1 MRAITIIAEV
11 RDAEAGVPERAARCT
26 RMFRA
31 SDAHHAEAGDL
42 IEVGVDDDPTRIDVQ
57 RRVVRM
63 RIAAGEDD
71 ANIARLLAIPARFYH
86 VVYEAK
92 THADTIRPLRLL
104 HALQREDVIA
114 YAEGTI
120 GMWTRAA
127 APQLGAPAVVGTLD
141 GDVAMHGIP
150 NVQRLIDDYGFP
162 NVRPARELFGIAG
175 DPIFGSLSPRLHN
188 AAFREVNRDALYVP
202 FHVRD
207 FDDFWRGLVAD
218 APTDALGLPL
228 RALCVVSPHKAVAL
242 DAASSATALVERTR
256 SSNFFVRGANGWV
269 ADTTDA
275 AGLLFALADN
285 GVDVTTLKAAI
296 VGCGGS
302 GRTIAAALQQA
313 GADVTLVNR
322 GKDRA
327 SLAVN
332 LLHLPFRPL
341 ATFSPS
347 GYSLVVNATPLGG
360 QGEPPPFAV
369 GELDEHAVVVDLVY
383 GQRPTP
389 LVAATRGNGRV
400 VIDGKDILVKQAMR
414 QFHLMTGQEMP
425 PAIAPR
431 VLAPVA

>member
-1 MRAITIIAEV
+1 MRTIAIIAEV
-11 RDAEAGVPERAARCT
+11 REDASAPPRAEPWT

-31 SDAHHAEAGDL
+31 RDAHRAEHDDLIECDADDDRSPIDAGRRVLRVRIACDQSDAHLE
-42 IEVGVDDDPTRIDVQ
+42 
-57 RRVVRM
+57 
-63 RIAAGEDD
+63 
-71 ANIARLLAIPARFYH
+71 RLFEKRARFYH
-86 VVYEAK
+86 VTYEAK
-92 THADTIRPLRLL
+92 THADTLRPLRLL
-104 HALQREDVIA
+104 HSLQRHDVIA

-120 GMWTRAA
+120 GMWTRVA
-127 APQLGAPAVVGTLD
+127 APQFGAPAVIGTFDD
-141 GDVAMHGIP
+141 GVATHGIP
-150 NVQRLIDDYGFP
+150 NVQRLLDDYGFP
-162 NVRPARELFGIAG
+162 HVRPARELFGIAG

-188 AAFREVNRDALYVP
+188 AAFRELDRDALYVP

-275 AGLLFALADN
+275 AGLLLALADS
-285 GVDVTTLKAAI
+285 GVDVTSLKAAV

-322 GKDRA
+322 GRDRA
-327 SLAVN
+327 SLAVQ
-332 LLHLPFRPL
+332 LLRLPFRPL

-360 QGEPPPFAV
+360 QGEAPPFAI
-369 GELDEHAVVVDLVY
+369 GELDEQAVVVDLVY

-400 VIDGKDILVKQAMR
+400 VIDGKDILCKQAMR

>member
-1 MRAITIIAEV
+1 MRPITLIAEA
-11 RDAEAGVPERAARCT
+11 RADAAAPARAAQCT

-31 SDAHHAEAGDL
+31 CDAPLAECDDL
-42 IEVGVDDDPTRIDVQ
+42 IELDADDDPSLADAE
-57 RRVVRM
+57 RRVMRL
-63 RIAAGEDD
+63 RIAANEND
-71 ANIARLLAIPARFYH
+71 AAVERLFATPARFYH
-86 VVYEAK
+86 VVYEARS
-92 THADTIRPLRLL
+92 HADTLRPLQLLKRL
-104 HALQREDVIA
+104 RRDDVIA

-141 GDVAMHGIP
+141 GDIATHGVP

-162 NVRPARELFGIAG
+162 AVHHARELFGIAG

-188 AAFREVNRDALYVP
+188 AAFRETGRDALYVP

-207 FDDFWRGLVAD
+207 FDDFWNGLVAG
-218 APTDALGLPL
+218 APTDMLGLPL

-242 DAASSATALVERTR
+242 DSASSATALVERTR
-256 SSNFFVRGANGWV
+256 SSNFFVRGASGWV

-275 AGLLFALADN
+275 AGLLLALADS
-285 GVDVTTLKAAI
+285 GVDVTTLKAAV

-302 GRTIAAALQQA
+302 GRTIAAALHQA

-322 GKDRA
+322 GRDRA
-327 SLAVN
+327 SLAVR
-332 LLHLPFRPL
+332 LLRLPFRPL

-360 QGEPPPFAV
+360 QGEAPPFAV
-369 GELDEHAVVVDLVY
+369 GELDGDAIVVDLVY

-431 VLAPVA
+431 VLTPVA

>member
-1 MRAITIIAEV
+1 MRPITIIAEV
-11 RDAEAGVPERAARCT
+11 RPDAAAPTRIAEATC
-26 RMFRA
+26 MFRA
-31 SDAHHAEAGDL
+31 RDAHRAHPDDL
-42 IEVGVDDDPTRIDVQ
+42 IELEEDDDPALVETH
-57 RRVVRM
+57 RRVLGL
-63 RIAAGEDD
+63 RIAAGESDD
-71 ANIARLLAIPARFYH
+71 AVERLLTTPARFYH
-86 VVYEAK
+86 VVYEAE
-92 THADTIRPLRLL
+92 THADTLRPLRLL
-104 HALQREDVIA
+104 QKLQRQDVIA
-114 YAEGTI
+114 YAAGTI

-141 GDVAMHGIP
+141 GDIATHGVP
-150 NVQRLIDDYGFP
+150 NVRRLIDDYGFP
-162 NVRPARELFGIAG
+162 NVHHARELFGIAG

-188 AAFREVNRDALYVP
+188 AAFRELNRHALYVP

-207 FDDFWRGLVAD
+207 FDDFWSGLVAG

-242 DAASSATALVERTR
+242 DSASSATALVARTR
-256 SSNFFVRGANGWV
+256 SSNFFVRGASGWV

-275 AGLLFALADN
+275 AGLLLALADS
-285 GVDVTTLKAAI
+285 GVDVTTLKAAV

-322 GKDRA
+322 GPDRA
-327 SLAVN
+327 SLAVR
-332 LLHLPFRPL
+332 LLRLPFRPL
-341 ATFSPS
+341 ANFSPS

-360 QGEPPPFAV
+360 QGEPPPFAI
-369 GELDEHAVVVDLVY
+369 GELDRDAIVVDLVY

-431 VLAPVA
+431 VLTPVA